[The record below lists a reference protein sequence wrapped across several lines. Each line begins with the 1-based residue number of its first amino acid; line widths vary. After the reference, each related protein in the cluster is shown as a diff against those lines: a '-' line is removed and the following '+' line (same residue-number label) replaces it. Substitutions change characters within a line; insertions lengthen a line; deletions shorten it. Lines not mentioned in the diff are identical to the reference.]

1 MGMWHRF
8 ASLKLRI
15 LRHGPHGDRAFGLIT
30 GLVVAAAVVTSAA
43 LVSTGTLD
51 DSWLTAAV
59 SILGFMWLLGPILLP
74 GAVPVLNP
82 QWFRTLPTPPFSI
95 AAALSPSELLSVGT
109 VVTAASLSSFVVVV
123 SGHDG
128 STIIVAFVAAMT
140 QLFFLVWLGRSAG
153 ALVAFMLRT
162 RIGGW
167 VAAFQMSALLAVSFA
182 GWVPV
187 AALLIPDLGIGHM
200 EAHTGSVWTELPDQ
214 LERALLIAPTGWGL
228 AAVHVAMTSGP
239 LALVI
244 LPLSGLLVLGLLLW
258 TVWMMLTAAVLRQP
272 PAQVGSRITVRT
284 GRARSLRRYGDGQRP
299 DPMTAVAKRE
309 LKTWLRD
316 PQRSLELRHA
326 WMTPLLMMLLV
337 APTAWSWSLPF
348 IGVAAAVFAAMV
360 AINTYALD
368 GTAIWQLLTTP
379 GAVRAD
385 VRGRQLTW
393 MLMFGLPIMVVTIIL
408 CLFTYSSLAF
418 VAMGAALAAVG
429 AASACAPLLSAL
441 MPAIGRDARERIS
454 TGQNAGNP
462 AGGQMMSFTF
472 VLFASTLP
480 GILAA
485 VLKLGDGWAAH
496 LGFGLAILMISN
508 AAAGPLTVRRL
519 TITGPELLVSMRS
532 V

>member
-1 MGMWHRF
+1 MSMWHRF
-8 ASLKLRI
+8 ASLKIRI
-15 LRHGPHGDRAFGLIT
+15 LRHGPHGDRAFGLIA

-43 LVSTGTLD
+43 LVSTGTVD

-59 SILGFMWLLGPILLP
+59 SILGLTWLLGPILLP

-82 QWFRTLPTPPFSI
+82 QWFRTLPTPPSSI
-95 AAALSPSELLSVGT
+95 AAAMSPSELLSVGT
-109 VVTAASLSSFVVVV
+109 VVTGASLSSFVVVAA
-123 SGHDG
+123 GHDG
-128 STIIVAFVAAMT
+128 ITIIAAFAAAVA
-140 QLFFLVWLGRSAG
+140 QLFFLVWLGRSVG

-162 RIGGW
+162 RLGGW

-187 AALLIPDLGIGHM
+187 AAFLIPDLGSGRM
-200 EAHTGSVWTELPDQ
+200 AAHTGSVWTELPDQ
-214 LERALLIAPTGWGL
+214 LEHALLIAPTGWGL
-228 AAVHVAMTSGP
+228 AAVRAAMTSGP
-239 LALVI
+239 LASVL
-244 LPLSGLLVLGLLLW
+244 LPLGGLLVLGLLLW
-258 TVWMMLTAAVLRQP
+258 TVWMMLTAAALRQP
-272 PAQVGSRITVRT
+272 PAQVGSRIVVRT
-284 GRARSLRRYGDGQRP
+284 GQARFNRGDGDSQRP

-368 GTAIWQLLTTP
+368 GTAVWQLLTTP
-379 GAVRAD
+379 GAVHAD
-385 VRGRQLTW
+385 VRGRQLAW
-393 MLMFGLPIMVVTIIL
+393 MLMFGFPIIVVTTIL
-408 CLFTYSSLAF
+408 GLVADSSLAY
-418 VAMGAALAAVG
+418 VAMGAVLAAVG
-429 AASACAPLLSAL
+429 AACACAPLLSAL

-472 VLFASTLP
+472 VLFASALP

-485 VLKLGDGWAAH
+485 VLQLEDVWAVH
-496 LGFGLAILMISN
+496 LGFGLAVLMISI
-508 AAAGPLTVRRL
+508 AAAGPLTVKRL
-519 TITGPELLVSMRS
+519 TIAGPELLASMKS